1 MNNYSKQLKGLVED
15 ILVRYPETR
24 NSDIALYRIALPKLN
39 LSTDVN
45 HINLKYNIFMTLTR
59 NRQKI
64 QEMNPMLG
72 PTDYVK
78 ANRRRNMQR
87 VKEWS
92 RDL

>member
-1 MNNYSKQLKGLVED
+1 MNNYSKKLKDLVED

-24 NSDIALYRIALPKLN
+24 NSDIELYKVALPKLN
-39 LSTDVN
+39 LPTD
-45 HINLKYNIFMTLTR
+45 ITRIRLRYNIFMTLTR

-64 QEMNPMLG
+64 QETNPMLG

-78 ANRRRNMQR
+78 ANRRRNMQK